1 MKYDI
6 ATTARFEK
14 DLKTAKKRGLDL
26 DELDGV
32 VTKLANGDNLPPKN
46 HDHPLAGEYKG
57 TRECHIKP
65 DWLLVYEK
73 TDRLK
78 LITLLRTGS
87 HSDIFG

>member
-32 VTKLANGDNLPPKN
+32 VTNSPMGRTCLQKITTIPWRAN
-46 HDHPLAGEYKG
+46 
-57 TRECHIKP
+57 TRVRVNAISSRIGCLCMK
-65 DWLLVYEK
+65 K
-73 TDRLK
+73 QTA
-78 LITLLRTGS
+78 
-87 HSDIFG
+87 